1 MPATSPPPPAPTTAE
16 VSTTAPSTVP
26 STSTLAPTSTLPATS
41 ASAPPPTV
49 APTNPA
55 PTSPTTRPSPPP
67 SPSPAPTTGTTTS
80 ATAALEEASTFLHGY
95 YDDVAAGRY
104 DLSWSRLTSRF
115 QRGTAHSYEYY
126 TGFWDTNDA
135 ALGAMEL
142 VRASDDTIVVN
153 AALRWNSDNGLT
165 TYQFTLVRGSDGLL
179 RIDKQSAAD

>member
-1 MPATSPPPPAPTTAE
+1 
-16 VSTTAPSTVP
+16 
-26 STSTLAPTSTLPATS
+26 
-41 ASAPPPTV
+41 V

-55 PTSPTTRPSPPP
+55 PTSPPTTRPSPPP

-80 ATAALEEASTFLHGY
+80 AKAALEEASTFLHGY

-104 DLSWSRLTSRF
+104 DLSWSRLTSPF